1 MSLPRVAL
9 LVCGGTLTSVGTNRL
24 DLAWYGETKL
34 QLGADELLA
43 RVPETSTIANVQ
55 PTPFKPVPSHTM
67 TSRDWLALRETIQ
80 DVFDRDQADAVV
92 LTHGTNTLEET
103 AYFLHLTVASDR
115 PVILVGAMRPSSGL
129 STDTDLNLLNAIRV
143 AVTAESR
150 GRGTL
155 VVLNDVIHSA
165 REVTKTSTYR
175 VDAFQTR
182 DLGGL
187 GYADADGRVVYYR
200 AATRARAIGE
210 FDLKARVV
218 LPRVEVVVSY
228 VGSGG
233 TLIDAAV
240 AAGAEGI
247 VSAGTGAG
255 RPSPSEDEA
264 LQRAAASGVVVCQS
278 SRVMSGR
285 VVRSPEIKR
294 RGWVAGDNLNPWKA
308 RVLLSLALT
317 VTRDPERVQDMFER
331 Y

>member
-1 MSLPRVAL
+1 
-9 LVCGGTLTSVGTNRL
+9 
-24 DLAWYGETKL
+24 
-34 QLGADELLA
+34 
-43 RVPETSTIANVQ
+43 
-55 PTPFKPVPSHTM
+55 
-67 TSRDWLALRETIQ
+67 
-80 DVFDRDQADAVV
+80 
-92 LTHGTNTLEET
+92 
-103 AYFLHLTVASDR
+103 
-115 PVILVGAMRPSSGL
+115 
-129 STDTDLNLLNAIRV
+129 
-143 AVTAESR
+143 
-150 GRGTL
+150 
-155 VVLNDVIHSA
+155 
-165 REVTKTSTYR
+165 
-175 VDAFQTR
+175 
-182 DLGGL
+182 
-187 GYADADGRVVYYR
+187 VYYR